1 LDLSGLTRLLDR
13 LPSFRRLLVDVE
25 RPSAVG
31 VPRVSVIDAA
41 LPYLAAGLVQRLR
54 LPTIVVTAQASRA
67 KHLADQIG
75 LWLDDSTRVHLFAE
89 PDALFYERLPG
100 DRLISQRRLV
110 ALSALS
116 IAARSKA
123 ADDACSPPIV
133 VASARALMHPIMA
146 PDDFEAGLITLTQG
160 ARFEPGDLASRCLR
174 LGYQPSPIVDEPGTF
189 SRRGGIF
196 DVFPPTESFP
206 IRIEFFDDEVDSL
219 RRYDPESQR
228 SGGNIE
234 HVTIVP
240 ASEVMAASGGQVIPN
255 LSTVDVGTCAEEVR
269 ATWERDIERL
279 SAGESFAGIEFYAP
293 FLAHSSLL
301 GYAGT
306 RGLVIVDDREQIEST
321 VQDLV
326 KQAEDLR
333 ARLIERQQLPSS
345 YPVPYLDWSVLS
357 HALSRVPHRLDV
369 TWGDQNGGDVDGV
382 GGIEGMSVVQPYGGR
397 VKSLI
402 DGCAA
407 YTREGRRVVLVSQ
420 QNRRLAELF
429 GERDL
434 GVVMRDD
441 LAEPPEPGTVTLV
454 HGTVAEGF
462 QLTGQGSDLVLLT
475 DRDVFGWSKPRRAV
489 RPRPVARDAFLSDVS
504 PGDLVVHVEHGVGRY
519 RGLVQMSPDGGDREY
534 LWIDYADADRLFV
547 PIDQADRVG
556 RYVGA
561 GDSSPALHRLGTSDW
576 ARVKE
581 RVKSAVREMAHE
593 LLALYAARTV
603 KEGHAFTADGAWQ
616 SELEDSFPYVETP
629 DQMAA
634 IRDVKADMERPKPM
648 DRLLCGDVGYGKTEV
663 ALRAAFKA
671 VMDGK
676 QVALL
681 VPTTVLAQQHFNTFR
696 ERMQAFPV
704 RIEMLSRFRSTREQA
719 AIVDGLARGQI
730 DICIGT
736 HRLVQKDIVF
746 KDLGLVIVDEEQRFG
761 VAHKERLKKLRQE
774 VDVLT
779 LTATPIPRT
788 LHMALAGVRDLSTMD
803 TPPEDRLP
811 IRTYVEEWSD
821 DLVREVILREIE
833 RGGQVYVVHNRVQTI
848 YQLKQRLES
857 LVPEATFAVGHGQLP
872 EAQLERVMIE
882 FANGTYDVLICTT
895 IIESGLDIPNTNT
908 ILIDHADKLGLAQLY
923 QLRGR
928 VGRGA
933 NRAYAYLLYK
943 RDRQLS
949 ELADQRLKAI
959 FESTELGAGFRIAMK
974 DLELRGAGNL
984 LGAEQSGYVA
994 AVGFHLYTQLLSEA
1008 VNDMQGKRDD
1018 RLPDVAIDLPVGAY
1032 LPTTYVADEHA
1043 RLNVYQRLASAS
1055 TLEQVGSIVLELR
1068 DRFGPLP
1075 DPALDLSYLVQLKV
1089 LAALAGVAA
1098 ITTDHDV
1105 IVIRFH
1111 VEDRERNRV
1120 LAEHLGPLA
1129 RVGRTHAYLDRV
1141 ALGANWQ
1148 PVIQQAM
1155 ELIQIPTSKETV
1167 AATLA

>member
-1 LDLSGLTRLLDR
+1 M
-13 LPSFRRLLVDVE
+13 DVE
-25 RPSAVG
+25 RPATTCTTRLSI
-31 VPRVSVIDAA
+31 IDAA
-41 LPYLAAGLVQRLR
+41 QPYLVAGLVQRLQV
-54 LPTIVVTAQASRA
+54 PTVVVAAQASRA
-67 KHLADQIG
+67 KHLADQIS
-75 LWLDDSTRVHLFAE
+75 LWVDDPDRVHLFAE

-100 DRLISQRRLV
+100 DRLTIQKRLV
-110 ALSALS
+110 ALTDLGFAGRLD
-116 IAARSKA
+116 
-123 ADDACSPPIV
+123 ADTRPSPPIV
-133 VASARALMHPIMA
+133 VASARALMHPIMT
-146 PDDFEAGLITLTQG
+146 PNDFESGLITL
-160 ARFEPGDLASRCLR
+160 ARGLSYEPGDLAASCLR
-174 LGYQPSPIVDEPGTF
+174 LGYQPAPIVDEPGTF

-196 DVFPPTESFP
+196 DVFPPTETLP
-206 IRIEFFDDEVDSL
+206 VRIEFFDDEVDSL
-219 RRYDPESQR
+219 RWYDPETQR
-228 SGGNIE
+228 SGGHIE
-234 HVTIVP
+234 RVTIVP
-240 ASEVMAASGGQVIPN
+240 ASEVLAGPNGQAVTN
-255 LSTVDVGTCAEEVR
+255 LRGVDVGECAEDVR
-269 ATWERDIERL
+269 ATWERDILRL
-279 SAGESFAGIEFYAP
+279 EEGESFAGIEFYAS
-293 FLAHSSLL
+293 FLAQSSLFDYL
-301 GYAGT
+301 GA
-306 RGLVIVDDREQIEST
+306 RGLVIVDDREQVEAT
-321 VQDLV
+321 VHDLV
-326 KQAEDLR
+326 NQAEDLR
-333 ARLIERQQLPSS
+333 GRLIERQQLPRTF
-345 YPVPYLDWSVLS
+345 PVPYLDWSILGQ
-357 HALSRVPHRLDV
+357 ALSRVPRRLDV
-369 TWGDQNGGDVDGV
+369 TWHDLEVDVSDRSGRIDGL
-382 GGIEGMSVVQPYGGR
+382 SVVPQFGGR
-397 VKSLI
+397 VKSVI
-402 DGCAA
+402 DECAGH
-407 YTREGRRVVLVSQ
+407 TREGRRVVLVSQ

-441 LAEPPEPGTVTLV
+441 LGQPPEPGTVTLV

-462 QLTGQGSDLVLLT
+462 QLAGESSGLVLMT
-475 DRDVFGWSKPRRAV
+475 DRDVFGWSKPKRAV

-504 PGDLVVHVEHGVGRY
+504 PGDLVVHVEHGVGKY
-519 RGLVQMSPDGGDREY
+519 RGLVHMAPDGSDREY
-534 LWIDYADADRLFV
+534 LWIDYTDDDRLYV
-547 PIDQADRVG
+547 PIEQADRVG

-561 GDSSPALHRLGTSDW
+561 GDHSPVLHRLGTSDW
-576 ARVKE
+576 ARVKD

-593 LLALYAARTV
+593 LLSLYAARAV
-603 KEGHAFTADGAWQ
+603 KDGHAFTADGAWQ
-616 SELEDSFPYVETP
+616 AELEDSFPYVETP

-634 IRDVKADMERPKPM
+634 IRDVKIDMERPKPM

-704 RIEMLSRFRSTREQA
+704 RIEMLSRFRSAREQA
-719 AIVDGLARGQI
+719 AIVDGLAKGQI

-736 HRLVQKDIVF
+736 HRLVQKDVVF
-746 KDLGLVIVDEEQRFG
+746 KNLGLVIVDEEQRFG
-761 VAHKERLKKLRQE
+761 VAHKERLKKLRRE

-811 IRTYVEEWSD
+811 IRTYVQEWSD
-821 DLVREVILREIE
+821 DLVREVVLREIE

-848 YQLKQRLES
+848 YQLQQRLQN
-857 LVPEATFAVGHGQLP
+857 LVPEATFVVGHGQLP
-872 EAQLERVMIE
+872 EAQLERVMLE
-882 FANGTYDVLICTT
+882 FADGQYDVLVCTT

-908 ILIDHADKLGLAQLY
+908 ILVDHADKLGLAQLY

-994 AVGFHLYTQLLSEA
+994 AVGFHLYTQLLAEA
-1008 VNDMQGKRDD
+1008 VAELQGKRED
-1018 RLPDVAIDLPVGAY
+1018 RLPDVAIDLPLGAY
-1032 LPTTYVADEHA
+1032 LPANYVSDEHA
-1043 RLNVYQRLASAS
+1043 RLSIYQRFASAT
-1055 TLEQVGSIVLELR
+1055 TLELVGSIVLELR

-1098 ITTDHDV
+1098 ITTDDDV
-1105 IVIRFH
+1105 IIIRFH
-1111 VEDRERNRV
+1111 VEDRERNRS
-1120 LAEHLGPLA
+1120 LAEHLGARA
-1129 RVGRTHAYLDRV
+1129 RVGRTHAYLDRA

-1148 PVIQQAM
+1148 PIVQQAM
-1155 ELIQIPTSKETV
+1155 ELIQIPTTRE
-1167 AATLA
+1167 AMATSA